1 MIGGKID
8 VGLPIRR
15 NDDLTDQERM
25 MDVDMTP
32 KEETIK
38 KYQVR

>member
-15 NDDLTDQERM
+15 NDDLSEEERL

-32 KEETIK
+32 KEEVVK
-38 KYQVR
+38 KY